1 MAVTAL
7 LVMIAACGGKTSGTP
22 IKSTDTNS
30 NAAPAPSAPAPEAP
44 VSQAP
49 ADNSGNATVSV
60 VPESNGANN
69 SNGVVADQGEK
80 PTESVTTSTAE
91 SLSRR
96 RALIDEKRMNVEI
109 TRQALSEGAEGIRMY
124 ESLKDRRGLATIT
137 MPAGFFTVM
146 GGVVGYGLKV
156 PQAEIRLDDKVKKID
171 AVVTS
176 SAVEAE
182 AKIKAVN
189 TAIERRLLSA
199 PGEVVSVS
207 LPKETVAKILDLP
220 AEAVQHDF
228 VFKGPGAHLDHA
240 VRMEYV
246 YKRLGVSGISDHT
259 KREQM
264 FAKLRPEV
272 VRSMAIDFMVS
283 QKKASAAKVATKLVR
298 DLKSEGKALRRS
310 KLVWGSVI
318 LGGIVLAVD
327 GGLTLTLS
335 ESSYQELKTQIDRL
349 NSEAQAAVK
358 EFEEESARLAA
369 EQVKLMGSES
379 GK

>member
-1 MAVTAL
+1 MKYSQLMAVTAL
-7 LVMIAACGGKTSGTP
+7 LVVIAACGGKTSGTP
-22 IKSTDTNS
+22 IKSTDTNPS
-30 NAAPAPSAPAPEAP
+30 SAPAPVAPAPETP

-49 ADNSGNATVSV
+49 VGNSGNSGNATVSV
-60 VPESNGANN
+60 APEPKTDS
-69 SNGVVADQGEK
+69 D
-80 PTESVTTSTAE
+80 T
-91 SLSRR
+91 LSRR

-109 TRQALSEGAEGIRMY
+109 TRQALSEGAEAIRVY
-124 ESLKDRRGLATIT
+124 ESLQNRRGLAMIE
-137 MPAGFFTVM
+137 MPVGFYTAV
-146 GGVVGYGLKV
+146 GGVAGYGLKV

-171 AVVTS
+171 SLVTS
-176 SAVEAE
+176 SVVEAE

-189 TAIERRLLSA
+189 TAIKQRLVSI
-199 PGEVVSVS
+199 PNEVVNAS

-220 AEAVQHDF
+220 VEAVQHDF

-240 VRMEYV
+240 VRVEYL
-246 YKRLGVSGISDHT
+246 YKQLGVNGISDYT

-272 VRSMAIDFMVS
+272 VRSMALDFIVS
-283 QKKASAAKVATKLVR
+283 QKKASAAEVATKLVR

-349 NSEAQAAVK
+349 KSEAQAAVK
-358 EFEEESARLAA
+358 EFEEESAKLAA
-369 EQVKLMGSES
+369 EQIKVIESES
-379 GK
+379 SK

>member
-1 MAVTAL
+1 
-7 LVMIAACGGKTSGTP
+7 
-22 IKSTDTNS
+22 
-30 NAAPAPSAPAPEAP
+30 
-44 VSQAP
+44 
-49 ADNSGNATVSV
+49 
-60 VPESNGANN
+60 
-69 SNGVVADQGEK
+69 
-80 PTESVTTSTAE
+80 
-91 SLSRR
+91 
-96 RALIDEKRMNVEI
+96 
-109 TRQALSEGAEGIRMY
+109 
-124 ESLKDRRGLATIT
+124 
-137 MPAGFFTVM
+137 
-146 GGVVGYGLKV
+146 
-156 PQAEIRLDDKVKKID
+156 
-171 AVVTS
+171 
-176 SAVEAE
+176 
-182 AKIKAVN
+182 
-189 TAIERRLLSA
+189 
-199 PGEVVSVS
+199 
-207 LPKETVAKILDLP
+207 
-220 AEAVQHDF
+220 
-228 VFKGPGAHLDHA
+228 
-240 VRMEYV
+240 
-246 YKRLGVSGISDHT
+246 
-259 KREQM
+259 M